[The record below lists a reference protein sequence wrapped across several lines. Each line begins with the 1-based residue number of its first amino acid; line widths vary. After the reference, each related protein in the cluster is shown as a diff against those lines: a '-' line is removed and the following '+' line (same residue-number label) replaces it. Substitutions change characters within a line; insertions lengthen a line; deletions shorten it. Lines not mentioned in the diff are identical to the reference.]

1 MLHASECGVRRAR
14 HVEAG
19 PGVGYS
25 TVMDLGSAGWLREL
39 LEKAVASHDA
49 ERVRRVEGIAWNAA
63 PRARARAWLR
73 RHIRDS
79 GLLFGT
85 PREVESAPQ
94 GSAPEVV
101 LFLAVLRTFAGLAL
115 DAAVIVGA
123 PPAPREQ
130 QLLVLLG
137 ALTRHFD
144 EAEAAARQVGSDS
157 PDREVRRAWS
167 RVEAALEERAISLSG
182 DPAYGLVLHNGAVYV
197 DALAFGRQ
205 AIDYFGRGHFQR
217 PSAERRFA
225 HAARYKAALVDV
237 LTALVC
243 AERHPSFPTRR
254 AILRQIEDLHLPG
267 DVADELR
274 GRVKRYFERPPSTA
288 ALLRTLSTVRSA
300 EGRGFLL
307 AQAMLAARVDGRT
320 SPEERKFLDS
330 LAEQIGFGPDELKRL
345 EVEVAEFYAKNRS
358 VVDVFT
364 VSAAAG
370 VIGEE
375 VLDSLQSALEK
386 NFQRLMREIRET
398 GELSVLLT
406 RAARGQTLTREER
419 KRMRAQLIDIA
430 KAIPALA
437 IFAAPGGVLLLIALA
452 KVLPFNLLPSS
463 FTDDSEGAD
472 GSPEEEGSAPPSADA
487 SRRPLGK
494 KSSPG

>member
-1 MLHASECGVRRAR
+1 
-14 HVEAG
+14 
-19 PGVGYS
+19 
-25 TVMDLGSAGWLREL
+25 MDLGSAGWLREL

-49 ERVRRVEGIAWNAA
+49 ERVRRGEGIAWNVP

-73 RHIRDS
+73 QQLRHS

-101 LFLAVLRTFAGLAL
+101 LFLAVLRTFATLAL
-115 DAAVIVGA
+115 DAAAIVGA
-123 PPAPREQ
+123 PTAPREQ
-130 QLLVLLG
+130 QLLVLFG
-137 ALTRHFD
+137 ALTGQFD
-144 EAEAAARQVGSDS
+144 EAEAVARQLGSTS
-157 PDREVRRAWS
+157 PDREARRAWS
-167 RVEAALEERAISLSG
+167 RVESAVEERAMSLAG

-197 DALAFGRQ
+197 DALALGRQ
-205 AIDYFGRGHFQR
+205 AIGYFGRGHFHR
-217 PSAERRFA
+217 RSAERRCA
-225 HAARYKAALVDV
+225 HAARYKAALVEV

-243 AERHPSFPTRR
+243 AERQPSFPTRR

-267 DVADELR
+267 DIADELR
-274 GRVKRYFERPPSTA
+274 GRVKRYFERRPSSE
-288 ALLRTLSTVRSA
+288 ALIRTLSTVRSG

-320 SPEERKFLDS
+320 SPEERSFLAS
-330 LAEQIGFGPDELKRL
+330 LAQQLGFGPDELKRL
-345 EVEVAEFYAKNRS
+345 EVEVAEFYARNRS

-364 VSAAAG
+364 VSAAGG
-370 VIGEE
+370 VIGQE

-386 NFQRLMREIRET
+386 NFQRLMTEIRET
-398 GELSVLLT
+398 GELSVLLS

-419 KRMRAQLIDIA
+419 KRMRAQLIDVA

-452 KVLPFNLLPSS
+452 KVLPFSLLPSA
-463 FTDDSEGAD
+463 FTDDSEGD
-472 GSPEEEGSAPPSADA
+472 DEIREGEGPAPS
-487 SRRPLGK
+487 GK
-494 KSSPG
+494 KSSPGDPAP